1 MSKAYRAWKERGE
14 WGLLHR
20 TGRPK
25 SFFTLRNYRMWR
37 RFKKRWED
45 GNTRIAMNLRSSIMP
60 NEWAE
65 YCGNT
70 WDKKERKV

>member
-1 MSKAYRAWKERGE
+1 MSKASRAWKERGE
-14 WGLLHR
+14 WGLLHS

-60 NEWAE
+60 NEWVE
-65 YCGNT
+65 YCWNT
-70 WDKKERKV
+70 WDKKEEDS

>member
-1 MSKAYRAWKERGE
+1 
-14 WGLLHR
+14 
-20 TGRPK
+20 
-25 SFFTLRNYRMWR
+25 MWR

-65 YCGNT
+65 YSWNT
-70 WDKKERKV
+70 WDKKEEDS